1 MTDKKEINHAFA
13 RSRSNAGLGLI
24 AGINAHLWQ
33 LAPHQKERDG
43 VILLTEARDELKIL
57 HEALKMAYCKTKGA
71 DSTHGLDCD
80 SDYRE
85 WLSSMLPNVKLSAG
99 KQREEKP

>member
-1 MTDKKEINHAFA
+1 MSETKEPSPLLAV
-13 RSRSNAGLGLI
+13 RSNDGLGLLDR
-24 AGINAHLWQ
+24 INAHLRQ

-43 VILLTEARDELKIL
+43 VVLLTEARDELKIC

-80 SDYRE
+80 TDYRE
-85 WLSSMLPNVKLSAG
+85 WLSSVSPNVKVRGCAIS
-99 KQREEKP
+99 ESEKE